1 MTTAMPSRRPTVF
14 VTGASQ
20 GIGAGIAVEMARK
33 GYDVAVSSTRP
44 EKLSGVLDELRAAG
58 ARALPVEL
66 QIRDQSSIERAMA
79 AVTGEFGELDVLVN
93 NAAVALRKA
102 ALDFT
107 PAEWNDV
114 IGTNLTGTFFMS
126 QAMGRHLIGT
136 KRAGAIISI
145 TSTHGMV
152 AMAGRSAYGI
162 AKAGVIHMARML
174 AIEWAEHGIRVN
186 TVAPGA
192 VITPSRAAMPMAPDH
207 AEKRMARIPLKKLC
221 TVDDVAAAVV
231 YLASPQAA
239 YITGQTLVLDG
250 GVTSQ

>member
-1 MTTAMPSRRPTVF
+1 MSSGKSNRRPTVF

-20 GIGAGIAVEMARK
+20 GIGASIAVEMARQ

-44 EKLSGVLDELRAAG
+44 EKLSPVLEQIAAAG

-79 AVTGEFGELDVLVN
+79 AVTAEFGGLDVLVN

-107 PAEWNDV
+107 PQEWAD
-114 IGTNLTGTFFMS
+114 IMETNLTGTFFMS
-126 QAMGRHLIGT
+126 QAMGRHLIAT
-136 KRAGAIISI
+136 KRAGSIISI

-152 AMAGRSAYGI
+152 GMAQRSAYGI

-174 AIEWAEHGIRVN
+174 AIEWAEHGILVN

-192 VITPSRAAMPMAPDH
+192 VITESRNAMPTDPNH
-207 AEKRMARIPLKKLC
+207 AKVRMARIPLKKLC
-221 TVDDVAAAVV
+221 TVDDVAAAVA
-231 YLASPQAA
+231 YLASPQAS